1 MVGRTSD
8 LFAGTVGGKR
18 QYVRHRIA
26 AGIVAGLMV
35 GFVGCS
41 QSGPAVQFVEGRV
54 LLDGKPIAG
63 ATVGFGPVNPAAGL
77 AAAGTTNAEG
87 VFQLTASGGGAPG
100 RGTLPGEYVVTVLK
114 LEQSQ
119 GKSLPTPDDPDYGKS
134 ADPSVPTPA
143 GGPPKYVVPEA
154 YSKPE
159 TSGLKAT
166 VKPGR
171 NTGDGFVFSLD
182 ASFKG

>member
-1 MVGRTSD
+1 MVGRT
-8 LFAGTVGGKR
+8 GCV
-18 QYVRHRIA
+18 IA
-26 AGIVAGLMV
+26 ATVSGTRRHDRRRVAAAIVAGLMAGV
-35 GFVGCS
+35 VGCS

-54 LLDGKPIAG
+54 LLDGKPVVG
-63 ATVGFGPVNPAAGL
+63 ATVGFGPVNSAAGL
-77 AAAGTTNAEG
+77 PAAGTTNAEG

-119 GKSLPTPDDPDYGKS
+119 GKPLPTPDDPDYGKS
-134 ADPSVPTPA
+134 ADSSVPTPA

-171 NTGDGFVFSLD
+171 NTGDGFVFNLD